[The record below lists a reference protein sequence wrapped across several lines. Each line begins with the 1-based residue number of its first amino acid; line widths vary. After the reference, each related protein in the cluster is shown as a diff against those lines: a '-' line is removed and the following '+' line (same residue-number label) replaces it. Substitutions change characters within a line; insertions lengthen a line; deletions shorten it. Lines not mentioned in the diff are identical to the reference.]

1 VSPAPERTATSYSET
16 ESLRLLPGLLAFV
29 PLIIAGNSISE
40 LFRYH
45 QIGVALLFLPY
56 AVLTAAL
63 VRSRRRDWSWYIVI
77 AAAVSI
83 IVHTPRIG
91 LARALIAQPVDL
103 AEALIAALLLLRL
116 FDGRPRLD
124 SVSALL
130 RFFAAAVIVAP
141 AVGGVLG
148 AINIVADDP
157 SKAFGGS
164 WMAWALSDALTG
176 LTMLPALLLIF
187 PSDAHWRG
195 RIDRKQLIEGVTITA
210 ILIGT
215 CWLSL
220 NLGTPVGWRLA
231 LSLYAPLPALIWT
244 ALRFGVGAT
253 SIAYTGVMIAAVIG
267 ADRGAG
273 PFVGLSIDE
282 RIVMAQLFVLLTSV
296 PILFIAAIGS
306 ARRAVVDLHQ
316 AILTSVHAHI
326 AILDGRGRVVEVNES
341 WRRFAA
347 LPNAAPYHRARV
359 GQSYVELCRRSAETG
374 DDTARRK
381 LDGIQSVLSGD
392 KPLFQMEYTP
402 RHDRDSHYA
411 LTVETLSLPN
421 GGAFVRRLDVTTQ
434 YHSRV
439 QMEDQ
444 RRQLTHLARVNAL
457 GQLSGALAHELNQ
470 PLSSILS
477 NAEAARILVKR
488 PHADLDEIDEMLR
501 DIVTEDHRAA
511 QVIRRLRAM
520 LKRGETRL
528 QPLDTAE
535 LIAEVLQLAH
545 AELVTRGISVLTSIA
560 PDIPLLLGDRV
571 QVQQVLLNLILNASE
586 AMASSPERL
595 LLLSATLVPNG
606 ETQISVRDSGPGFAA
621 SIVDR
626 LFEPFVT
633 TKSEGLGLGLSI
645 SRTIVASHGGRLWAE
660 NNPEGGAT
668 VHCLFMSAAPGTFD
682 AQSPLTTPRDGAIRL
697 PLPHGIDR
705 RAAALDSNRSDY

>member
-1 VSPAPERTATSYSET
+1 MSPAPEPTKNSHSDG
-16 ESLRLLPGLLAFV
+16 ESLRLLPGLLAFI
-29 PLIIAGNSISE
+29 PLIVIGNSIGE

-56 AVLTAAL
+56 GVLTAAL
-63 VRSRRRDWSWYIVI
+63 VRAPRRDWGWYIVL
-77 AAAVSI
+77 AVAVSLFI
-83 IVHTPRIG
+83 HLPRLG
-91 LARALIAQPVDL
+91 LSRALIAQPVDI
-103 AEALIAALLLLRL
+103 AEALIATLLLLKL

-124 SVSALL
+124 GISGVL
-130 RFFAAAVIVAP
+130 RFFAAAVIIAP
-141 AVGGVLG
+141 AIGGLLG
-148 AINIVADDP
+148 AANIIAHDPDKSFAD
-157 SKAFGGS
+157 S
-164 WMAWALSDALTG
+164 WSAWALSDALTA

-187 PSDAHWRG
+187 PPDNAWRHRLG
-195 RIDRKQLIEGVTITA
+195 RKHLVEGITITA
-210 ILIGT
+210 LLIGT

-220 NLGTPVGWRLA
+220 NLGTPAGWRLA
-231 LSLYAPLPALIWT
+231 LSLYAPLPVLIWT

-253 SIAYTGVMIAAVIG
+253 SVAYTGVMIAAVIA

-273 PFVGLSIDE
+273 PFVGLSIDQ

-306 ARRAVVDLHQ
+306 ARRAVVELHHHLL
-316 AILTSVHAHI
+316 ASLRAHI
-326 AILDGRGRVVEVNES
+326 AILDARGRIVEINAS
-341 WRRFAA
+341 WGRFAES
-347 LPNAAPYHRARV
+347 PNAAAYHRALV
-359 GQSYVELCRRSAETG
+359 GESYVDICRVAADAGDET
-374 DDTARRK
+374 AARK
-381 LDGIQSVLSGD
+381 LAGIQSVLSGAKRIFEMD
-392 KPLFQMEYTP
+392 YTP
-402 RHDRDSHYA
+402 RHEPSSRFA
-411 LTVETLSLPN
+411 LTVEGLTLPS
-421 GGAFVRRLDVTTQ
+421 GGAFVRRMDVTTQ
-434 YHSRV
+434 YYSRV

-477 NAEAARILVKR
+477 NAEAARLLLKR
-488 PHADLDEIDEMLR
+488 PHADLREIDEMLH
-501 DIVTEDHRAA
+501 DIVTENHRAV

-545 AELVTRGISVLTSIA
+545 AELVTRGISTLTSIA

-571 QVQQVLLNLILNASE
+571 QVQQVLLNLILNATE
-586 AMASSPERL
+586 AMVSSPERM
-595 LLLSATLVPNG
+595 LLLSASLAPNG

-621 SIVDR
+621 SVVDR

-660 NNPEGGAT
+660 NNPDGGAT
-668 VHCLFMSAAPGTFD
+668 VHCLFMSATPGTFD
-682 AQSPLTTPRDGAIRL
+682 PQSPLTTPRDGAIRL
-697 PLPHGIDR
+697 SPHLGDR
-705 RAAALDSNRSDY
+705 RAVALDSHRSDY